1 MATMS
6 LRIPESLHRG
16 IKDLAIKDGYS
27 MNQFIISAAA
37 EKLASL
43 ATLDYLKARAEEAD
57 LAEFERILD
66 LVPAIEPEEGDR
78 LPL

>member
-16 IKDLAIKDGYS
+16 IKDLATKDGYS

-43 ATLDYLKARAEEAD
+43 ATVDYLKDRASKAD
-57 LAEFERILD
+57 LGEVDRILELIPD
-66 LVPAIEPEEGDR
+66 VEPDKNDH
-78 LPL
+78 LP

>member
-16 IKDLAIKDGYS
+16 IKDLATKDGYS

-43 ATLDYLKARAEEAD
+43 ATVDYLKERAAKAD
-57 LAEFERILD
+57 LAEFDRILELIPD
-66 LVPAIEPEEGDR
+66 VEPDEGDR
-78 LPL
+78 LS